1 MNIREPIE
9 ARLAEIDRIYARL
22 GVEFDYTLGESFY
35 HQRCTKVVDE
45 LLGSEGMPVEPT
57 THGDGENGSLGLLL
71 PPDEWIASF
80 RRVADEL
87 AVSVPDVDDSRESIY
102 GDR

>member
-1 MNIREPIE
+1 MSTSQAPIDLTPKQREL
-9 ARLAEIDRIYARL
+9 LAAKAKQL
-22 GVEFDYTLGESFY
+22 GVAAS
-35 HQRCTKVVDE
+35 VVDE